1 MKINKNITKTIMFC
15 LFISYSIYSI
25 KPDIVF
31 DDKNDFKKFGLSKE
45 ETIYPFWLII
55 TVASFIFYSGCLI
68 NNGNYI

>member
-15 LFISYSIYSI
+15 LFISYALYSA
-25 KPDIVF
+25 KPKFAF
-31 DDKNDFKKFGLSKE
+31 DDENNFKKFGLSKE

-55 TVASFIFYSGCLI
+55 TISSFIFYAGCLI